1 MKNGSPIFAEICA
14 CPAILSG
21 ILSRA
26 NENTSEERIP
36 KSRRVFVPLF
46 I

>member
-1 MKNGSPIFAEICA
+1 MKNGNPIFAEISA

-21 ILSRA
+21 TLSRA
-26 NENTSEERIP
+26 NENTSEECIP
-36 KSRRVFVPLF
+36 KSRRVFVVLF